1 MICTGSTCATMRY
14 LACHFMSSSRLC
26 LLPPSVKWVFRRQW
40 NKIEHVTW
48 LNLEHFTTAKRR
60 YKQMYENVACS
71 GDRQLALAQTHR
83 RRKPRGKARQKR
95 REGSC
100 SLTFQVKHIEA
111 NWEQL
116 IEAVSWRN
124 WLRFDV
130 CDRSIG
136 KWWRHCR
143 RGMDDKRWQE
153 NLRRMAWVII
163 VKRLRCRSFERLKDV
178 KGKVIL
184 SWSIMLDQLIVWVG
198 GGWDPTCE
206 LLCRPRPRSGQVLN
220 WSRII
225 E

>member
-1 MICTGSTCATMRY
+1 MRY
-14 LACHFMSSSRLC
+14 LACFFMSSSRLS

-48 LNLEHFTTAKRR
+48 FNLEHFTTAKRR
-60 YKQMYENVACS
+60 YKQTYENVACS

-143 RGMDDKRWQE
+143 RGMDLRWQE
-153 NLRRMAWVII
+153 NLRRMAWVIM
-163 VKRLRCRSFERLKDV
+163 
-178 KGKVIL
+178 VI
-184 SWSIMLDQLIVWVG
+184 
-198 GGWDPTCE
+198 
-206 LLCRPRPRSGQVLN
+206 
-220 WSRII
+220 
-225 E
+225 